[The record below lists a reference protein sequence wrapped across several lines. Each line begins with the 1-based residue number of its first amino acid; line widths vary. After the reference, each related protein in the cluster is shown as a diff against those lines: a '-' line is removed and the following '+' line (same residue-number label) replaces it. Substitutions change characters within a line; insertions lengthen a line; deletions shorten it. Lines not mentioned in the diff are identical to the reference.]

1 MINILEELDVRLG
14 KGGCVKKVVIKESHR
29 NGIGKIISRIKIE
42 DEKVDHE
49 KENDSLEAR
58 DVT

>member
-1 MINILEELDVRLG
+1 M
-14 KGGCVKKVVIKESHR
+14 
-29 NGIGKIISRIKIE
+29 GKIIRRKMRMD

-49 KENDSLEAR
+49 KENDSLQTE

>member
-1 MINILEELDVRLG
+1 M
-14 KGGCVKKVVIKESHR
+14 
-29 NGIGKIISRIKIE
+29 GKIISKMRMD

-49 KENDSLEAR
+49 KENDSLQTE